1 MVAHDM
7 CQTVGAELMARQEE
21 GKLPFRNKH
30 AILLNG
36 STLVDMDELAPIE
49 FESLR
54 LPDRGHKVVL
64 NDLSGDK
71 NGNFKRTCT
80 ELSQN

>member
-1 MVAHDM
+1 M

-21 GKLPFRNKH
+21 GKLPFRIKH

-36 STLVDMDELAPIE
+36 STLVDMDELAPIQIE
-49 FESLR
+49 FLK
-54 LPDRGHKVVL
+54 LPDRGPKVVF

-71 NGNFKRTCT
+71 NGNFKRTRP
-80 ELSQN
+80 EIPQN